1 MKVVG
6 RSGGH
11 YNASTPTALEQP
23 NGCRG
28 GSFFLL
34 PQELCPPPG
43 HWAGTSQRGNST
55 LMGELIH
62 ECGVAA
68 VFHAAGQ
75 PVSALAPISG
85 DVNSVARLIPRML
98 LDMQN
103 RGQLAAGMSSFHPGR
118 KALLKTH
125 KELGTVAE
133 AFRLNHRAKFE
144 SIMRGQDGP
153 AAIGHVRYATCG
165 ASDRSYAQPFER
177 EHGRKAK
184 WFAFAFNGQITNYQA
199 LKRELLEQGDYH
211 LKRETDTEI
220 LMHLLSHELQ
230 GESGTSTDWRGVFNR
245 LSDRLDGAY
254 NIVLVTAAGDL
265 VVARDPLG
273 FRPLCIAENGPLFAA
288 ASESVPLSNLGF
300 TNVQSLDPGTLVV
313 ANQDGIRTER
323 FAASPR
329 RSHCF
334 FEWIYFANVAST
346 LDDRSV
352 YLSRASLGEELA
364 SLEDVPLDADTI
376 VVPVPD
382 TAKAAADAMA
392 FSLGVRSVEGLMRNR
407 YVGRT
412 FIEGNA
418 DRAAKAR
425 LKYTPLPEVL
435 AGKRVLLVE
444 DSIVRSTT
452 MRALVHE
459 IRDRGGA
466 REIHLRV
473 ACPPIIAPCF
483 YGIDMSRRAELF
495 ATKFADQP
503 DGGVSVEAQAK
514 MAKELGAD
522 SLRYLP
528 VKSIA
533 RAVSLASEHLC
544 QACITGNYPS
554 AAGQRLYQ
562 IDADESGHANGSGGV
577 RAYELASSG

>member
-1 MKVVG
+1 
-6 RSGGH
+6 
-11 YNASTPTALEQP
+11 
-23 NGCRG
+23 
-28 GSFFLL
+28 
-34 PQELCPPPG
+34 
-43 HWAGTSQRGNST
+43 
-55 LMGELIH
+55 MGELNH

-68 VFHAAGQ
+68 VYHRHAGDR
-75 PVSALAPISG
+75 PVSRLAPIAD
-85 DVNSVARLIPRML
+85 DVKSVTRLVPRML

-103 RGQLAAGMSSFHPGR
+103 RGQLASGMTSYNPDRRAILS
-118 KALLKTH
+118 TH

-133 AFRLNHRAKFE
+133 GFRLNHREKFE
-144 SIMRGQDGP
+144 KIMRGQDGP

-165 ASDRSYAQPFER
+165 ADDKSYAQPFER

-184 WFAFAFNGQITNYQA
+184 WFAFAFNGQLTNYQE
-199 LKRELLEQGDYH
+199 LRKELLDGGDYH
-211 LKRETDTEI
+211 LKRDTDTEI
-220 LMHLLSHELQ
+220 LMHSLSYELQ
-230 GESGTSTDWRGVFNR
+230 NEGPVIDWRGVFYR
-245 LSDRLDGAY
+245 LSEKFDGAY
-254 NIVLVTAAGDL
+254 NVVLLSALGDL

-273 FRPLCIAENGPLFAA
+273 FRPLCVAEDGPLFAA

-300 TNVQSLDPGTLVV
+300 KGVRSLEPGTLAV
-313 ANQDGIRTER
+313 ANADGVRIER

-329 RSHCF
+329 HAHCF

-352 YLSRASLGEELA
+352 YLSRAALGRELA
-364 SLEDVPLDADTI
+364 RLEDVSLDSGTI

-392 FSLGVRSVEGLMRNR
+392 YELKLPSVEGLMRNR

-412 FIEGNA
+412 FIEGTA
-418 DRAAKAR
+418 DRAAKVR
-425 LKYTPLPEVL
+425 VKYTPLPEVL
-435 AGKRVLLVE
+435 NGKRVLLVE

-483 YGIDMSRRAELF
+483 YGIDMSSRDELF
-495 ATKFADQP
+495 APRFIDLP
-503 DGGVSVEAQAK
+503 DGGISEAAQAK

-528 VKSIA
+528 VEAIA
-533 RAVSLASEHLC
+533 RSVGLSSERLC
-544 QACITGNYPS
+544 RACVTGRYPS
-554 AAGQRLYQ
+554 EAGAQLYQ
-562 IDADESGHANGSGGV
+562 IDSVEAVSAGGDGHRGV
-577 RAYELASSG
+577 RSYER

>member
-1 MKVVG
+1 
-6 RSGGH
+6 
-11 YNASTPTALEQP
+11 
-23 NGCRG
+23 
-28 GSFFLL
+28 
-34 PQELCPPPG
+34 
-43 HWAGTSQRGNST
+43 
-55 LMGELIH
+55 MGELIH

-68 VFHAAGQ
+68 VYHAAGQ
-75 PVSALAPISG
+75 PVSALVPISG
-85 DVNSVARLIPRML
+85 QINSVARMIPRML

-103 RGQLAAGMSSFHPGR
+103 RGQLAAGMTSFHPDR
-118 KALLKTH
+118 KALLRTH

-133 AFRLNHRAKFE
+133 AFRLNHKSEFE
-144 SIMRGQDGP
+144 SIILEHEGP

-165 ASDRSYAQPFER
+165 GADRSYAQPFER

-184 WFAFAFNGQITNYQA
+184 WFSFAFNGQITNYQE
-199 LKRELLEQGDYH
+199 LKQELLEQGDYH
-211 LKRETDTEI
+211 LKRDTDTEI
-220 LMHLLSHELQ
+220 LMHLISHELQ
-230 GESGTSTDWRGVFNR
+230 GENSNSPDWVGLFNR

-254 NIVLVTAAGDL
+254 NIVLLSAVGDL

-288 ASESVPLSNLGF
+288 ASESSPLSNLGF
-300 TNVQSLDPGTLVV
+300 KDVQSLDPGTLVI
-313 ANQDGIRTER
+313 ANKEGVRIER

-329 RSHCF
+329 RAHCF

-364 SLEDVPLDADTI
+364 RLEDVPLDADTI

-483 YGIDMSRRAELF
+483 YGIDMSRRSELF
-495 ATKFADQP
+495 ASKYVDPTTGF
-503 DGGVSVEAQAK
+503 VSEEAQAE

-528 VKSIA
+528 VDAIA
-533 RAVSLASEHLC
+533 RSVSLAPEHLC
-544 QACITGNYPS
+544 RACITGNYPS
-554 AAGQRLYQ
+554 AAGERLYQ
-562 IDADESGHANGSGGV
+562 LDADESQHANGSGGV
-577 RAYELASSG
+577 RAYEMVRSS